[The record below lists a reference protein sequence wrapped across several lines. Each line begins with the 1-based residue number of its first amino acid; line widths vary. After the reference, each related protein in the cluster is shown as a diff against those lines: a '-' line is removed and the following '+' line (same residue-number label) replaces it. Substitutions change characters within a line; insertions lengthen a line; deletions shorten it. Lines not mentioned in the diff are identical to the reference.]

1 MAEPEVQRP
10 GNSEMQLKSKAV
22 KKSCKYLLKQSSD
35 LPRARKSPLNFHVSC
50 TEYNISVDGRSF
62 EEKEKRKEK
71 LK

>member
-1 MAEPEVQRP
+1 MAEPEVQRS

-35 LPRARKSPLNFHVSC
+35 
-50 TEYNISVDGRSF
+50 GRGF